1 MKRIVDFIRSDKS
14 LYIGSIL
21 IGIIIIFSLIGPF
34 LSPYNYSSQNLSE
47 ALQSPSISHP
57 LGTDYYGR
65 DVLARMMH
73 GGQITLGIALLAT
86 TIAVLISMIIGL
98 ISAFIGGWLDRILMR
113 LVDIML
119 GFPKLFIILLVIGMG
134 YSSIGLIILFLAIF
148 SWMEIARIVR
158 SEVLVIKE
166 QLYIKSAEAIG
177 LRRRRIIFIHIL
189 PNVMGTIIVSSVLL
203 ISTLI
208 LIESSISFLGLGVQP
223 PNASWG
229 TILTEGRIDPI
240 GTWWISVFS
249 GIFIIAAIIGF
260 NLIGD
265 GLRNILDP
273 KFDRNS

>member
-1 MKRIVDFIRSDKS
+1 MKRIVNIICSDKS
-14 LYIGSIL
+14 LYAGSIL
-21 IGIIIIFSLIGPF
+21 IGIIIIFSLTGPL

-65 DVLARMMH
+65 DVLARIMH

-86 TIAVLISMIIGL
+86 TIAVLTGIIIGL
-98 ISAFIGGWLDRILMR
+98 ISAFVGGWLDRILMR

-158 SEVLVIKE
+158 SEVLVIRE

-273 KFDRNS
+273 KFTENT

>member
-65 DVLARMMH
+65 DVLTRMMH

>member
-1 MKRIVDFIRSDKS
+1 MKKIVDFICSNKS
-14 LYIGSIL
+14 LYAGSIL
-21 IGIIIIFSLIGPF
+21 IGIIIIFSLIGTL

-47 ALQSPSISHP
+47 ALQSPSVSHP

-86 TIAVLISMIIGL
+86 TIAVLIGMIIGL
-98 ISAFIGGWLDRILMR
+98 ISAFVGGWLDRILMR

-229 TILTEGRIDPI
+229 TILTEGRFDPI

-273 KFDRNS
+273 KFTGNS

>member
-1 MKRIVDFIRSDKS
+1 MKKIVDFIRSDKS

-21 IGIIIIFSLIGPF
+21 IAIIIIFSLIGPI

-47 ALQSPSISHP
+47 ALQSPSFSHP

-65 DVLARMMH
+65 DMLARIMH

-86 TIAVLISMIIGL
+86 TIAVLIGMTIGL
-98 ISAFIGGWLDRILMR
+98 FSAFVGGWLDRILMR

>member
-1 MKRIVDFIRSDKS
+1 MKRIFDFIRSDKS
-14 LYIGSIL
+14 LYVGFIL
-21 IGIIIIFSLIGPF
+21 IGIIIIFSLIGPL
-34 LSPYNYSSQNLSE
+34 LSPYKYSSQNLSE

-65 DVLARMMH
+65 DMLARMMH

-86 TIAVLISMIIGL
+86 TIAILIGMITGL
-98 ISAFIGGWLDRILMR
+98 ISAFVGGWIDRILMR

-119 GFPKLFIILLVIGMG
+119 GFPRLFIILLVIGMG
-134 YSSIGLIILFLAIF
+134 HSSIGLIILFLAVF

-177 LRRRRIIFIHIL
+177 LWRRRIISIHIL
-189 PNVMGTIIVSSVLL
+189 PNVMGTVIVSSVLL

-249 GIFIIAAIIGF
+249 GTFIIAAIIGF

-273 KFDRNS
+273 KFTGNS

>member
-1 MKRIVDFIRSDKS
+1 
-14 LYIGSIL
+14 
-21 IGIIIIFSLIGPF
+21 
-34 LSPYNYSSQNLSE
+34 
-47 ALQSPSISHP
+47 
-57 LGTDYYGR
+57 
-65 DVLARMMH
+65 
-73 GGQITLGIALLAT
+73 
-86 TIAVLISMIIGL
+86 
-98 ISAFIGGWLDRILMR
+98 
-113 LVDIML
+113 
-119 GFPKLFIILLVIGMG
+119 
-134 YSSIGLIILFLAIF
+134 
-148 SWMEIARIVR
+148 MEIARIVR